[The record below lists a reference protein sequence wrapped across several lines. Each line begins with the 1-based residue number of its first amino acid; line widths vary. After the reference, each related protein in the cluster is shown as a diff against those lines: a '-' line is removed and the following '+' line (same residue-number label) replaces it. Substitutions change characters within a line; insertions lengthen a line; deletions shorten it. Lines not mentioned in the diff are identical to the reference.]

1 MTHDEIVQ
9 QRSGV
14 YGPPHA
20 NMAGT
25 SQQIAGLLTQMHANG
40 GMTIDAS
47 GQVSLANWAAA
58 LLMVAVKL
66 NRAASGVH
74 HEDSLTDAVNYWRF
88 VLEMQG
94 GNDER
99 SIGRGPS
106 PQVEGNHQGP

>member
-25 SQQIAGLLTQMHANG
+25 SQQIAGLLTQMLANG
-40 GMTIDAS
+40 SMRLVDCGSYQRVELSD
-47 GQVSLANWAAA
+47 WAAP
-58 LLMVAVKL
+58 LIMDAVKL

-88 VLEMQG
+88 AMEMQAKG
-94 GNDER
+94 GA
-99 SIGRGPS
+99 
-106 PQVEGNHQGP
+106 